1 VINLMDALR
10 KSVGEQPSSSRPTRS
25 STSKHTVS
33 EKKSKSKSGGL
44 KLVKPH
50 ARRKKTA

>member
-10 KSVGEQPSSSRPTRS
+10 KSVGEQSSSSRSTRS
-25 STSKHTVS
+25 SASKYTAA
-33 EKKSKSKSGGL
+33 EKKGKTKSSGL